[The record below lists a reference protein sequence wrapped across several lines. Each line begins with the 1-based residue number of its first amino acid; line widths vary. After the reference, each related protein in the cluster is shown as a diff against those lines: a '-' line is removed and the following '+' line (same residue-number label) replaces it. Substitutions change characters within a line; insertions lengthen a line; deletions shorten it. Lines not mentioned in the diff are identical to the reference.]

1 MKTQVKAS
9 VPNLTLATQD
19 QSYMQ
24 YMSVQYKLERIRRNS
39 RLSFKCKLAAM
50 IATDNR
56 TGKLW
61 S

>member
-1 MKTQVKAS
+1 MKTQIS
-9 VPNLTLATQD
+9 NLTLPTQD

-24 YMSVQYKLERIRRNS
+24 YMNVQYKLERIRRNS

-50 IATDNR
+50 IASDNR
-56 TGKLW
+56 TGKVW

>member
-1 MKTQVKAS
+1 MKTQIS
-9 VPNLTLATQD
+9 NLTLPTQD

-24 YMSVQYKLERIRRNS
+24 YMSVQFKLERIRRNT

-50 IATDNR
+50 IASDNR
-56 TGKLW
+56 RGKVW